1 MTKIN
6 PEDIQPVAE
15 WKNENLR
22 KAQEVADKVYEQLSK
37 VGSEMLIA
45 PQTAQMMLPA
55 IQLAGVYA
63 QLAQCLPAVIDLS
76 DDPETQ
82 SAVKKALDD
91 AAEASNTDGSKG
103 EGHE

>member
-22 KAQEVADKVYEQLSK
+22 KAQELADKVYEQLSK
-37 VGSEMLIA
+37 VGSGMLIA

-63 QLAQCLPAVIDLS
+63 QLV
-76 DDPETQ
+76 
-82 SAVKKALDD
+82 SARCHRPIRR
-91 AAEASNTDGSKG
+91 SRRSRQ
-103 EGHE
+103 